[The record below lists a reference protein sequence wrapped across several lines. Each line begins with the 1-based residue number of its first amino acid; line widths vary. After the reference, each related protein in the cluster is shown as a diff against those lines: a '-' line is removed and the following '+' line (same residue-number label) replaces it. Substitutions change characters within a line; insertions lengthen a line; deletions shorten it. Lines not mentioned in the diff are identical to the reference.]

1 MATPRAA
8 AKRSGSSNGKWLFTG
23 MDQVHA
29 TIPLEI
35 LEPVTALC
43 EVGHTWSVV
52 VEMRGTFELV
62 TYPSSH
68 VRTQRH
74 ALRPGLDTSELKL
87 DRNRRDCGED
97 GLTRTS

>member
-35 LEPVTALC
+35 SEVVKALC
-43 EVGHTWSVV
+43 EVRHTWSVV
-52 VEMRGTFELV
+52 VEMRRIFGLV
-62 TYPSSH
+62 T
-68 VRTQRH
+68 
-74 ALRPGLDTSELKL
+74 
-87 DRNRRDCGED
+87 
-97 GLTRTS
+97 

>member
-23 MDQVHA
+23 MDQIHA

-35 LEPVTALC
+35 LKRVKAFC

-52 VEMRGTFELV
+52 VEMRGTQWLLFAGL
-62 TYPSSH
+62 TTSILPSS
-68 VRTQRH
+68 
-74 ALRPGLDTSELKL
+74 
-87 DRNRRDCGED
+87 
-97 GLTRTS
+97 